1 MLSSSAR
8 SLQTM
13 ARSGLAEIESSAAET
28 VRRLGELR
36 ESQHTGELVFN
47 LKSLGS
53 QLLLFLENS
62 AER

>member
-1 MLSSSAR
+1 MSVSWSEGR
-8 SLQTM
+8 W
-13 ARSGLAEIESSAAET
+13 RGEGLAEIESSAAET

-36 ESQHTGELVFN
+36 ESQHTDELVFN
-47 LKSLGS
+47 LKALGS